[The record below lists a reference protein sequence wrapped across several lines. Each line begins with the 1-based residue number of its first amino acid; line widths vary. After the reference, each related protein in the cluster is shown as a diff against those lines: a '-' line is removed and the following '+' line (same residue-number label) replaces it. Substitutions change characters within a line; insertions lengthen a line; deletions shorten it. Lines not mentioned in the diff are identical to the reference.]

1 MVVLEKDLQRQVEEL
16 KALTIHLK
24 CRVEALEAG
33 QPHDTDYICPKCR
46 TVSVGPSTPQQGKRA
61 RERISSGSASTR
73 SSPRA
78 SADASPCAQDSPVV
92 GDTPATPIA
101 RKRRRRRPDLKGTA
115 RGLWVLAFT
124 RLHCSFRANAC
135 LALDGSCDNLQ
146 SPSDEGVR
154 KCELIM
160 VQGVDAHVVSR
171 IALVWVR
178 KSVFGCFHDC
188 QVFKELIEADPNC
201 WEFSARD
208 GKDGER
214 REVGSRERV
223 IEVIRDFKS
232 PVIIARE
239 ICTIEDSECESCEG
253 EREPVADGGLTQEP
267 GVQDWMLLD

>member
-101 RKRRRRRPDLKGTA
+101 RKRRRRRPDLK
-115 RGLWVLAFT
+115 
-124 RLHCSFRANAC
+124 
-135 LALDGSCDNLQ
+135 
-146 SPSDEGVR
+146 DEGVR